1 MSPHDRE
8 KGPESGKPAEN
19 PAPSY
24 CRSKFCCVT
33 VDDTQQS
40 CQNAAMEKLSAS
52 DVGHGLPNCADV
64 PVKDCHHISSL
75 SPTDIEGL
83 GGLQNVSIVFQGSSC
98 PGCIRKVS
106 RALESMAFLHN
117 LRLRTIPLQATFD
130 IDITKIS
137 IRGMMQAIRTKTGRQ
152 CERVGEGWQ
161 KLVVSPKSAV
171 DLVNWIPPEGVMDI
185 ERLRKDTFCIRYDAG
200 EIGARELLNALQTET
215 GFPIDLAP
223 AEAYDEIPVDVRRTG
238 CVACVSSVLTLPI
251 LILAWAPFPKHKL
264 RYDVTSL
271 VLATFIQS
279 VVAGPFYPKALRSL
293 FVDKTIDMDLLV
305 VLSTSITYLLS
316 VASFICEAAG
326 SQLTSGMY
334 FETSALLI
342 TLIMLGRFLADFAC
356 HRVIRSRSVRSLQ
369 PQSAFL
375 VDMSAA
381 NGNTSKEID
390 VRLLQLGDTIEI
402 KTGYAAPTDG
412 VLLFG
417 ESKFDESILTG
428 EDGLILKSEGCAVI
442 AGSTNKSAAVVIG
455 VSRLPGGNSI
465 SDIADMVEEVSQSK
479 PRSQLI
485 ADEIACW
492 VVPAICILAVSTL
505 LVWFL
510 IGKLVR
516 KEPAGSA
523 ILHAVP
529 YAVAVL
535 VVSCPCAI
543 GLAVPIVQVVAS
555 NIAANHGLILKS
567 SEVMTMARKVDH
579 VVFDKTGTLTN
590 KEMSVVDEQYG
601 SKSRIFVAALTLAL
615 TSSSEHPVSSA
626 VAKHLECG
634 SVQPIHITNLATI
647 AGKGIKGT
655 LNGQAVRV
663 GNARW
668 LGVEHSP
675 LVQSVLYKGLTTMCV
690 VQGDELIAVFGLH
703 SAIRSDAAELIVKL
717 KQRGIR
723 LSIMSGDESGA
734 VHRVATELQIPIKD
748 TWSRCTPQEKHQ
760 HVKEFMQSQANTVLF
775 CGDGANDAAALAQ
788 ASVGLH
794 ITNGVGFADS
804 SADAVITSNSLKG
817 ILLLLDLSRDCYFQI
832 LFGFS
837 WSALYNLFAIM
848 LAAGLLIKIRL
859 PPEYAGLGEMVS
871 VLPVVIVPLRLR
883 WKEYLKS

>member
-1 MSPHDRE
+1 MPPHDRE
-8 KGPESGKPAEN
+8 NGPERGKLVERSAQD
-19 PAPSY
+19 Y

-33 VDDTQQS
+33 VDDNQLS
-40 CQNAAMEKLSAS
+40 CQNATMEKLVAP
-52 DVGHGLPNCADV
+52 DVGHGLQKCAVV
-64 PVKDCHHISSL
+64 PAQGRRHINTPA
-75 SPTDIEGL
+75 PTDIEGL
-83 GGLQNVSIVFQGSSC
+83 SDLQNVSIVFEGSSC

-106 RALESMAFLHN
+106 RALESMPFLHN

-130 IDITKIS
+130 VDITKIS
-137 IRGMMQAIRTKTGRQ
+137 IHGMMQAVRTKTGRQ

-161 KLVVSPKSAV
+161 KLVVLSSSAV
-171 DLVNWIPPEGVMDI
+171 DLVTLIPPEGIMDI
-185 ERLRKDTFCIRYDAG
+185 ERLRKDTFCIKYDAG
-200 EIGARELLNALQTET
+200 EIGAREVLKALQAGT
-215 GFPIDLAP
+215 GLPIGLAP

-238 CVACVSSVLTLPI
+238 CLTCVSSVLTLPI
-251 LILAWAPFPKHKL
+251 LILAWAPFPKHIL
-264 RYDVTSL
+264 QYDVTSL
-271 VLATFIQS
+271 VLATLIQI

-293 FVDKTIDMDLLV
+293 LVDKTIDMDLLV

-316 VASFICEAAG
+316 VASFICEVAG
-326 SQLTSGMY
+326 SKLMSGMY

-342 TLIMLGRFLADFAC
+342 SLIMLGRFLADFAC

-369 PQSAFL
+369 PQSAVL
-375 VDMSAA
+375 VEMSAA
-381 NGNTSKEID
+381 NGNTSEEID

-402 KTGYAAPTDG
+402 KPGNVAPTDG

-442 AGSTNKSAAVVIG
+442 AGSTNKSAAVVIR

-492 VVPAICILAVSTL
+492 VVPAIAFLAVSTL

-516 KEPAGSA
+516 NEPAGSA

-529 YAVAVL
+529 YAVSVL

-567 SEVMTMARKVDH
+567 SEVITMARKVDH

-590 KEMSVVDEQYG
+590 KEMSVLDEHYC
-601 SKSRIFVAALTLAL
+601 SKSKLFVAALTLAL
-615 TSSSEHPVSSA
+615 TSFSEHPVSSA
-626 VAKHLECG
+626 VAKHLKCS
-634 SVQPIHITNLATI
+634 SVQAIHITNLATI

-655 LNGQAVRV
+655 LNGETVRV

-668 LGVEHSP
+668 LGVEHSS

-690 VQGDELIAVFGLH
+690 VQGDELVAVFGLH
-703 SAIRSDAAELIVKL
+703 SAVRGDAAELIVKL
-717 KQRGIR
+717 KHRGIR
-723 LSIMSGDESGA
+723 VSILSGDESGA
-734 VHRVATELQIPIKD
+734 VDRVATELHIPLKD
-748 TWSRCTPQEKHQ
+748 TWSRCTPQEKQQ
-760 HVKEFMQSQANTVLF
+760 HVKDFMQSQGNTVLF

-794 ITNGVGFADS
+794 ITNGVNFADS
-804 SADAVITSNSLKG
+804 TADAIITSTSLKG
-817 ILLLLDLSRDCYFQI
+817 ILLLLDLSRDCYLQI

-837 WSALYNLFAIM
+837 WSAFYNLFAIV
-848 LAAGLLIKIRL
+848 LAAGLLIKVRL

-883 WKEYLKS
+883 WKDYLKS

>member
-1 MSPHDRE
+1 MPPQDR
-8 KGPESGKPAEN
+8 GNAPEQGEPVESSAQN
-19 PAPSY
+19 Y
-24 CRSKFCCVT
+24 CRSKFCCIT

-40 CQNAAMEKLSAS
+40 CKDVAMKKPSAS
-52 DVGHGLPNCADV
+52 DVGQGLLHCTDV
-64 PVKDCHHISSL
+64 PGKGCHHISSL
-75 SPTDIEGL
+75 AQTDIEGL
-83 GGLQNVSIVFQGSSC
+83 SGLQNVSIIFKGSSC

-106 RALESMAFLHN
+106 RALESMPFLHN

-130 IDITKIS
+130 VEITKIS
-137 IRGMMQAIRTKTGRQ
+137 IRGMMEAVRTKTGRQ

-161 KLVVSPKSAV
+161 KLVVLSNSAV
-171 DLVNWIPPEGVMDI
+171 DLINSIPPAGVMDI
-185 ERLRKDTFCIRYDAG
+185 ERLKKHTFCIRYDAR
-200 EIGARELLNALQTET
+200 EIGARELLKAFQAET
-215 GFPIDLAP
+215 GFPMDLAP
-223 AEAYDEIPVDVRRTG
+223 AEGYDEIPVDVRRTG
-238 CVACVSSVLTLPI
+238 CLTCVSSILTIPI
-251 LILAWAPFPKHKL
+251 LILAWAPFPKHML
-264 RYDVTSL
+264 QYDVTSL
-271 VLATFIQS
+271 VLATLIQI

-293 FVDKTIDMDLLV
+293 FIDKTIDMDLLV

-316 VASFICEAAG
+316 VASFICEAVG

-342 TLIMLGRFLADFAC
+342 SLIMLGRFLADFAC

-375 VDMSAA
+375 VDMLAA
-381 NGNTSKEID
+381 NGNTSKELD
-390 VRLLQLGDTIEI
+390 VRLLQLGDMIEI
-402 KTGYAAPTDG
+402 KPGHVAPTDG

-442 AGSTNKSAAVVIG
+442 AGSTNKSATVVIR
-455 VSRLPGGNSI
+455 VSRLPGTNSI

-492 VVPAICILAVSTL
+492 VVPAIGILAVSTL

-510 IGKLVR
+510 VGKLVR
-516 KEPAGSA
+516 NEPAGSA

-529 YAVAVL
+529 YAVSVL

-567 SEVMTMARKVDH
+567 SEVMTMARNVDH

-590 KEMSVVDEQYG
+590 KEMSVIDEHYC
-601 SKSRIFVAALTLAL
+601 SKSKIFVAALTLAL
-615 TSSSEHPVSSA
+615 TSSSEHPVSST
-626 VAKHLECG
+626 VAKHLQCG
-634 SVQPIHITNLATI
+634 SVKAAHVTNLATI
-647 AGKGIKGT
+647 AGKGIGGVM
-655 LNGQAVRV
+655 NGQTVRV

-675 LVQSVLYKGLTTMCV
+675 LVQSVLHKGLTTMCV
-690 VQGDELIAVFGLH
+690 VQGDELVAVFGLR
-703 SAIRSDAAELIVKL
+703 SSIRSDAAELILKL

-723 LSIMSGDESGA
+723 VSIMSGDESGA
-734 VHRVATELQIPIKD
+734 VHRVATELQIPLAD
-748 TWSRCTPQEKHQ
+748 TWSKCTPQEKQQ
-760 HVKEFMQSQANTVLF
+760 HVKELMHSQAKTVLF
-775 CGDGANDAAALAQ
+775 CGDGANDAAALTQ
-788 ASVGLH
+788 ASVGVH

-804 SADAVITSNSLKG
+804 TADAVITSTSLKG

-883 WKEYLKS
+883 WKKYLKS

>member
-1 MSPHDRE
+1 MPPHDRE
-8 KGPESGKPAEN
+8 NGAEEGKPVEN
-19 PAPSY
+19 SAQDY
-24 CRSKFCCVT
+24 CRSKFCSVT

-40 CQNAAMEKLSAS
+40 CQNAKMEKLSGS
-52 DVGHGLPNCADV
+52 DVGHGLRYCAAV
-64 PVKDCHHISSL
+64 PAKGCHHISSL
-75 SPTDIEGL
+75 GTTDTEGL
-83 GGLQNVSIVFQGSSC
+83 GGLQNVSIIFQGSSC

-106 RALESMAFLHN
+106 RALESMPFLHN

-130 IDITKIS
+130 VDITQIS
-137 IRGMMQAIRTKTGRQ
+137 IRGMMQAVRTKTGRQ

-161 KLVVSPKSAV
+161 KLVVLTSSAV
-171 DLVNWIPPEGVMDI
+171 DLVNSIPPEGVMDI
-185 ERLRKDTFCIRYDAG
+185 ERLRKDAFCIRYDAG
-200 EIGARELLNALQTET
+200 EIGARELLKALQAET

-223 AEAYDEIPVDVRRTG
+223 AETLDEMPVDIRITG
-238 CVACVSSVLTLPI
+238 CLTCVSSVLTLPI
-251 LILAWAPFPKHKL
+251 LILAWAPFPEHKL

-271 VLATFIQS
+271 VLATLIQS
-279 VVAGPFYPKALRSL
+279 VVAGPFYPKALRTL
-293 FVDKTIDMDLLV
+293 LVDKTIDMDLLV

-334 FETSALLI
+334 FETSALLM

-381 NGNTSKEID
+381 NCNTSKEID
-390 VRLLQLGDTIEI
+390 IRLLQFGDRIEI
-402 KTGYAAPTDG
+402 KPGYAAPTDG
-412 VLLFG
+412 VLLLG
-417 ESKFDESILTG
+417 ESKFDESVLTG
-428 EDGLILKSEGCAVI
+428 EDGLIIKSEGCAVI
-442 AGSTNKSAAVVIG
+442 AGSTNKSAAVVIR

-492 VVPAICILAVSTL
+492 VVPAIVILAVSTL

-510 IGKLVR
+510 IGKVAR
-516 KEPAGSA
+516 NERAGSA

-529 YAVAVL
+529 YAVSVL

-567 SEVMTMARKVDH
+567 SEIMAMARKVNH
-579 VVFDKTGTLTN
+579 VVFDKTGTLTS
-590 KEMSVVDEQYG
+590 KEMSVLDEHYC
-601 SKSRIFVAALTLAL
+601 SKSKIFVAALTLAL

-626 VAKHLECG
+626 VAKHLECN
-634 SVQPIHITNLATI
+634 SVRAIHIKDLTTV

-655 LNGQAVRV
+655 LNGQTVRV

-668 LGVEHSP
+668 LEVEHSA
-675 LVQSVLYKGLTTMCV
+675 LVQSVLHKGLTTMCV
-690 VQGDELIAVFGLH
+690 VQGDELVAVFGLH
-703 SAIRSDAAELIVKL
+703 SAIRSDAAELIFKL

-723 LSIMSGDESGA
+723 VSIMSGDESGA
-734 VHRVATELQIPIKD
+734 VHRVATELQIPLRD
-748 TWSRCTPQEKHQ
+748 TWSRCTPQEKQQ
-760 HVKEFMQSQANTVLF
+760 HVKELMQSQANTVLF
-775 CGDGANDAAALAQ
+775 CGDGANDVAALAQ
-788 ASVGLH
+788 ASIGLH
-794 ITNGVGFADS
+794 ITNGIGFADS
-804 SADAVITSNSLKG
+804 SADAVITGTSLKG

-837 WSALYNLFAIM
+837 WSAFYNLFAIM

>member
-1 MSPHDRE
+1 MLSHDRE
-8 KGPESGKPAEN
+8 NEPEQGKRVEDSAQN
-19 PAPSY
+19 Y
-24 CRSKFCCVT
+24 CRRKFGCVN
-33 VDDTQQS
+33 VDETQQS
-40 CQNAAMEKLSAS
+40 CQNPIMEKLSAS
-52 DVGHGLPNCADV
+52 DVGHGLQHCAGV
-64 PVKDCHHISSL
+64 RAKGHHHTSSL
-75 SPTDIEGL
+75 GPTDIEGL
-83 GGLQNVSIVFQGSSC
+83 SGLQNVSVVFQGSSC

-106 RALESMAFLHN
+106 RALESMPFLHN
-117 LRLRTIPLQATFD
+117 LRLRTVPLQATFD
-130 IDITKIS
+130 VEITKIS
-137 IRGMMQAIRTKTGRQ
+137 IRGMMQAVRTKTGRH

-161 KLVVSPKSAV
+161 KLVVLSDSAV
-171 DLVNWIPPEGVMDI
+171 HLVNSIPPKGVMDM
-185 ERLRKDTFCIRYDAG
+185 ERLRKDTLCIRYDAG
-200 EIGARELLNALQTET
+200 EIGARELLKVLQAET
-215 GFPIDLAP
+215 RFPIDLAP

-238 CVACVSSVLTLPI
+238 CLTCLSSVLTLPI

-271 VLATFIQS
+271 VLATLIQI
-279 VVAGPFYPKALRSL
+279 VVGGPFYPKALRSL
-293 FVDKTIDMDLLV
+293 LVDKSIDMDLLV

-316 VASFICEAAG
+316 VASFICEATG
-326 SQLTSGMY
+326 SHLTSGMY

-342 TLIMLGRFLADFAC
+342 SLIMLGRFLADFAC
-356 HRVIRSRSVRSLQ
+356 HRVIQSKSVRSLQ
-369 PQSAFL
+369 PRSALL
-375 VDMSAA
+375 VDMSVA
-381 NGNTSKEID
+381 NSNTSEEID

-402 KTGYAAPTDG
+402 KPGYAAPTDG
-412 VLLFG
+412 LLLFG

-428 EDGLILKSEGCAVI
+428 EDGLILKSKGCAVI
-442 AGSTNKSAAVVIG
+442 AGSTNKSATVVIR

-465 SDIADMVEEVSQSK
+465 SDIADVVEEVSQSK

-485 ADEIACW
+485 ADEIARW
-492 VVPAICILAVSTL
+492 VVPAIGILAVSTL

-510 IGKLVR
+510 IGKMVR
-516 KEPAGSA
+516 NEPAGSA

-529 YAVAVL
+529 YAVSVL

-567 SEVMTMARKVDH
+567 SEVMTMGRKVDH

-590 KEMSVVDEQYG
+590 KEMSVLDEHYC
-601 SKSRIFVAALTLAL
+601 SKSKIFVAALTLAL
-615 TSSSEHPVSSA
+615 TISSKHPVSSA
-626 VAKHLECG
+626 VAKHLKC
-634 SVQPIHITNLATI
+634 VPKQAIHITNLTTI
-647 AGKGIKGT
+647 AGKGIKGM
-655 LNGQAVRV
+655 LNGQTVRV

-690 VQGDELIAVFGLH
+690 VQGDELVAVFGLH
-703 SAIRSDAAELIVKL
+703 SALRSDAAELIVKL

-723 LSIMSGDESGA
+723 VSIMSGDESGA
-734 VHRVATELQIPIKD
+734 VHRVATELQIPSRD
-748 TWSRCTPQEKHQ
+748 TWSRCTPQEKQQ
-760 HVKEFMQSQANTVLF
+760 HVKELMQSQANTVLF

-788 ASVGLH
+788 ASVGLQ

-804 SADAVITSNSLKG
+804 TADAVITSTSLKG

-832 LFGFS
+832 IFGFS

-871 VLPVVIVPLRLR
+871 VLPVVVLPLRLR
-883 WKEYLKS
+883 WKQYLKS

>member
-1 MSPHDRE
+1 MPPHDRE
-8 KGPESGKPAEN
+8 NGSERGKPIED
-19 PAPSY
+19 PAQNY
-24 CRSKFCCVT
+24 CRSKFCCIT
-33 VDDTQQS
+33 VDNTQQCFQTAS
-40 CQNAAMEKLSAS
+40 MEKLMPSS
-52 DVGHGLPNCADV
+52 VGHGLQSCAV
-64 PVKDCHHISSL
+64 MPAKGCHNICSL
-75 SPTDIEGL
+75 GPTDIEGL
-83 GGLQNVSIVFQGSSC
+83 SGFQNVSISFQGSSC

-106 RALESMAFLHN
+106 RALESMPFLHN
-117 LRLRTIPLQATFD
+117 LRLRTIPLQANFD
-130 IDITKIS
+130 VDVTQIS
-137 IRGMMQAIRTKTGRQ
+137 IRGMMQAVRTKTGRK

-161 KLVVSPKSAV
+161 NLIVSSNSAV
-171 DLVNWIPPEGVMDI
+171 DLANLILPDGVMDI
-185 ERLRKDTFCIRYDAG
+185 ERLRKDTFCIRYDARD
-200 EIGARELLNALQTET
+200 IGARQLLKALQAETE
-215 GFPIDLAP
+215 FPIHLAP
-223 AEAYDEIPVDVRRTG
+223 AQSYDGIPVDVRRTG
-238 CVACVSSVLTLPI
+238 CLTCVSSVLTLPI
-251 LILAWAPFPKHKL
+251 LILAWAPFPKKRL
-264 RYDVTSL
+264 RFDVTSL
-271 VLATFIQS
+271 VLATLIQII
-279 VVAGPFYPKALRSL
+279 VAGPFYPKALRSL
-293 FVDKTIDMDLLV
+293 LVDKTIDMDLLV
-305 VLSTSITYLLS
+305 VLSTSITYLIS
-316 VASFICEAAG
+316 VASFICVAAG

-342 TLIMLGRFLADFAC
+342 SLIMLGRFLADFAC

-369 PQSAFL
+369 PQSALL
-375 VDMSAA
+375 VDMSAP
-381 NGNTSKEID
+381 NGNTAEEID
-390 VRLLQLGDTIEI
+390 VRLLQLGDTVEI
-402 KTGYAAPTDG
+402 KPGHAAPTDG
-412 VLLFG
+412 VMLLG

-442 AGSTNKSAAVVIG
+442 AGSTNKSAAVVIRA
-455 VSRLPGGNSI
+455 SRLPGGNSI
-465 SDIADMVEEVSQSK
+465 SDIADMVDEVSQSK

-492 VVPAICILAVSTL
+492 VVPAVGILAVSTL

-516 KEPAGSA
+516 NEPAGSA

-529 YAVAVL
+529 YAVSVL

-555 NIAANHGLILKS
+555 NIAAKHGLILKS

-590 KEMSVVDEQYG
+590 KEMSVLDEHYC
-601 SKSRIFVAALTLAL
+601 SKAKIFVAALTLAL
-615 TSSSEHPVSSA
+615 TSRSEHPVSSA
-626 VAKHLECG
+626 VAKHLKCG
-634 SVQPIHITNLATI
+634 TLQPLHITDLVTI

-655 LNGQAVRV
+655 LNGQTVRV

-668 LGVEHSP
+668 LGVEHSS

-690 VQGDELIAVFGLH
+690 VQGDELVAVFGLH
-703 SAIRSDAAELIVKL
+703 SAIRRDANELIVKL

-723 LSIMSGDESGA
+723 VSILSGDENGA
-734 VHRVATELQIPIKD
+734 VHRVATQLQIPLRD
-748 TWSRCTPQEKHQ
+748 TWSRCTPQEKQQ
-760 HVKEFMQSQANTVLF
+760 HVKEVMQSQGNTVLF
-775 CGDGANDAAALAQ
+775 CGDGANDTAALAQ

-794 ITNGVGFADS
+794 ITNGVRFADS
-804 SADAVITSNSLKG
+804 TADAVITGTSLKG

-837 WSALYNLFAIM
+837 WSAFYNLFAIM

>member
-1 MSPHDRE
+1 
-8 KGPESGKPAEN
+8 
-19 PAPSY
+19 
-24 CRSKFCCVT
+24 
-33 VDDTQQS
+33 
-40 CQNAAMEKLSAS
+40 MEKLSAS
-52 DVGHGLPNCADV
+52 DITRGLQDCADL
-64 PVKDCHHISSL
+64 PAERCRHISSL
-75 SPTDIEGL
+75 GSTDIEDL
-83 GGLQNVSIVFQGSSC
+83 SGLQNVSVNFQGSGC
-98 PGCIRKVS
+98 PGCVRKIS
-106 RALESMAFLHN
+106 RALESIPFLHN
-117 LRLRTIPLQATFD
+117 LRLSTIPLQATFD
-130 IDITKIS
+130 VEITKIS
-137 IRGMMQAIRTKTGRQ
+137 VRGIMQAVRTKTGRQ

-161 KLVVSPKSAV
+161 KLVVLSNSTAS
-171 DLVNWIPPEGVMDI
+171 LVHTIPPEGVMDI
-185 ERLRKDTFCIRYDAG
+185 ETLRKDTFCIRYDA
-200 EIGARELLNALQTET
+200 EKIGARELLKALQAET

-223 AEAYDEIPVDVRRTG
+223 AEAYDDLPVDVRRTG
-238 CVACVSSVLTLPI
+238 CLTCVSSVLTLPI
-251 LILAWAPFPKHKL
+251 LILAWAPFPKHVF

-271 VLATFIQS
+271 VLATLIQV

-293 FVDKTIDMDLLV
+293 LVDKTIDMDLLV

-316 VASFICEAAG
+316 VASFVCEAVG

-342 TLIMLGRFLADFAC
+342 SLILLGRFMADFAC
-356 HRVIRSRSVRSLQ
+356 HRVIRSKSVRSIQ
-369 PQSAFL
+369 PRSAFL

-381 NGNTSKEID
+381 NGNTSREID
-390 VRLLQLGDTIEI
+390 VRLLQLDDTIEI
-402 KTGYAAPTDG
+402 KPGHAAPTDG

-442 AGSTNKSAAVVIG
+442 AGSTNKSAAVAVR
-455 VSRLPGGNSI
+455 VSRLPGRNSI
-465 SDIADMVEEVSQSK
+465 SDIADVVEEVSRSK

-492 VVPAICILAVSTL
+492 VVPAIGILAVSTL

-516 KEPAGSA
+516 NQPAGSA

-529 YAVAVL
+529 YAVSVL

-567 SEVMTMARKVDH
+567 SEVMTMARKVNH

-590 KEMSVVDEQYG
+590 KEMSVLDEHYC
-601 SKSRIFVAALTLAL
+601 SKSKIFVAALTLAL

-626 VAKHLECG
+626 VAKHLKC
-634 SVQPIHITNLATI
+634 SSLQAVHVTNLATI
-647 AGKGIKGT
+647 AGKGIKGM
-655 LNGQAVRV
+655 LNGQSVRV
-663 GNARW
+663 GNPRW
-668 LGVEHSP
+668 LGVEHFP
-675 LVQSVLYKGLTTMCV
+675 LVQSVLYKNLTTMCV
-690 VQGDELIAVFGLH
+690 VQGDELVAVFGLH

-723 LSIMSGDESGA
+723 VSIMSGDESGA
-734 VHRVATELQIPIKD
+734 VHRVATALQIPLRD
-748 TWSRCTPQEKHQ
+748 TWSRCTPLEKQQ

-775 CGDGANDAAALAQ
+775 CGDGANDAAALTQ

-794 ITNGVGFADS
+794 VTNGVGFVDS
-804 SADAVITSNSLKG
+804 TADAVITSSSLKS
-817 ILLLLDLSRDCYFQI
+817 ILLLLDLSWDCYFQI

-837 WSALYNLFAIM
+837 WSAFYNLFAIM

-859 PPEYAGLGEMVS
+859 PPEYAGLGEMIS

-883 WKEYLKS
+883 WKKYLKS